1 MESNSEQPK
10 KGSYRGKRGGRFPRG
25 KGRYQS
31 GYKSNQNY
39 YQNLPYNPN
48 YSQLNQN
55 RYYNNQYSPYMQQQL
70 LYRTEMY
77 ICSRYNYLIDINI
90 KNESLPE
97 KLNSNSKFYVIKSFS
112 EEDVHKSI
120 KYGVWSSSKNGNLTL
135 SNAFQTSHDNGGE
148 VYLFFSC
155 NGSGRFVGVA
165 RMKTPCDLNKSF
177 ELWTQDGKWMGLF
190 DVEWIYIKDVPFKEF
205 KDIKITMKDGEIKPV
220 SNSRDTQEIPF
231 EQGKIM
237 LERISKYQNSNTIL
251 EHFEFYDMRQDNY
264 EKNIKG
270 KNIIPIPNQIQNQ
283 QGNQINNVINN
294 QLNNINNTNN
304 YDININNNN
313 KIESNQ
319 NNIPNNQ
326 VNNNVNK

>member
-10 KGSYRGKRGGRFPRG
+10 KGSYHGKRGGRFPRG
-25 KGRYQS
+25 NNRYQ
-31 GYKSNQNY
+31 GRYKSNQNY
-39 YQNLPYNPN
+39 YQNQSYNPN
-48 YSQLNQN
+48 YSQQNQT

-97 KLNSNSKFYVIKSFS
+97 KINLNSKFYVIKSFS

-135 SNAFQTSHDNGGE
+135 SNAFQTSHDKGGE

-155 NGSGRFVGVA
+155 NGSGRYDGVA

-190 DVEWIYIKDVPFKEF
+190 DVEWMFIKDMSFK
-205 KDIKITMKDGEIKPV
+205 
-220 SNSRDTQEIPF
+220 
-231 EQGKIM
+231 
-237 LERISKYQNSNTIL
+237 
-251 EHFEFYDMRQDNY
+251 
-264 EKNIKG
+264 
-270 KNIIPIPNQIQNQ
+270 
-283 QGNQINNVINN
+283 
-294 QLNNINNTNN
+294 
-304 YDININNNN
+304 
-313 KIESNQ
+313 
-319 NNIPNNQ
+319 
-326 VNNNVNK
+326 